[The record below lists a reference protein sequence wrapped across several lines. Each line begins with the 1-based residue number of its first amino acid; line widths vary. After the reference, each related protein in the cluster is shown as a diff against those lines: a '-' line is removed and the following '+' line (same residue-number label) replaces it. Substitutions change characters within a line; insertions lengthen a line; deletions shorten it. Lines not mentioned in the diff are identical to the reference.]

1 MPKKKRTKKDLI
13 AELSLALEIAA
24 IQNQFGGW
32 GFVSPFQELINRLLV
47 EAGRKPVDRVKNPFK
62 VGVHGC
68 DHKFVKRPPHG
79 YEFCELCNTPRK
91 CGYDYDMDKQG
102 NEAGA

>member
-1 MPKKKRTKKDLI
+1 MAKKKRTKKDLI

-47 EAGRKPVDRVKNPFK
+47 EAGRKPVKRVKNPFK
-62 VGVHGC
+62 ATKPGLEI
-68 DHKFVKRPPHG
+68 P
-79 YEFCELCNTPRK
+79 
-91 CGYDYDMDKQG
+91 
-102 NEAGA
+102 A